1 MHLSRID
8 IIATSDGSGEHY
20 DTVAIDGVVYRRN
33 PNCIYALYLKTKSG
47 AWCVSA
53 VIKNEDLDRCDR
65 LNQRKK

>member
-33 PNCIYALYLKTKSG
+33 PNCIYALYLHTKTGS
-47 AWCVSA
+47 WRVSA
-53 VIKNEDLDRCDR
+53 LVKNEDLINGSKAND
-65 LNQRKK
+65 N